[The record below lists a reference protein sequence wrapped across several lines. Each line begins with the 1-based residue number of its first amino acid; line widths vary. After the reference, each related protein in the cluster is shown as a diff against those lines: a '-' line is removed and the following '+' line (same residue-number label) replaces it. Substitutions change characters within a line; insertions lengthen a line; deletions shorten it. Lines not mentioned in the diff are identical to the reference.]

1 MSGGSGSLGRILCI
15 EDNPMNWRLVQ
26 RLLGQ
31 AGFEMHWAEEGMR
44 GFEMAVDLRPD
55 LVLLDINLPGLS
67 GFEVATK
74 LRQQRDLDATLI
86 VALTAKTMRSDRE
99 TALVTGC
106 DGFISKPIDPF
117 HFVDQVKG
125 YLAGRRDRI
134 EQGREGAALRQF
146 TQQVVE
152 HLEAQLKEAQESN
165 RLLTEAQRELEVRNR
180 NLSSLFN
187 LSQAMVG
194 EHDPER
200 IFERV
205 LDQAQRE
212 LGLQQIVAYRVHDS
226 GGYME
231 GRAWEARGTRSLPV
245 LGVDHPVVT
254 RLQHLPWDQAFAD
267 DELNH
272 SPLWEPGLELGWW
285 THRSQGL
292 VLPLASRTGVPG
304 LWGLLAASRESSPF
318 QAHERELM
326 GLYGGILQVSA
337 SNASLISTLNQA
349 HQALAESYERVEA
362 SLGELQKFQH
372 AAGQRSRNLA
382 VGDLLNALAPRMLT
396 DLDALAAGGDPEA
409 GARVGSLIKAVLRRG
424 GQVGSAM
431 PERLDLH
438 ALLPQEIEI
447 LRVLGT
453 LPSGLEVTFKL
464 EAASARLFGV
474 PSDFTE
480 VIGYLLQNAM
490 EGLPPATHLI
500 IHTEGDGRRL
510 AITFEDDGPAI
521 PPELQSVAFEP
532 FSGLSGPLQVEGR
545 LPGPGLAASAQLMGA
560 YEGIL
565 SLESAPG
572 RTRVR
577 LDVPL
582 EG

>member
-1 MSGGSGSLGRILCI
+1 MSAGGESLGRILCI

-31 AGFEMHWAEEGMR
+31 AGFDMHWAEEGMR
-44 GFEMAVDLRPD
+44 GFELAMELKPD

-117 HFVDQVKG
+117 HFVEQVKG

-146 TQQVVE
+146 SQQVVE

-165 RLLTEAQRELEVRNR
+165 RRLTEAQRELEARNR

-187 LSQAMVG
+187 LSQTMVG
-194 EHDPER
+194 EHEPER

-212 LGLQQIVAYRVHDS
+212 LGLQQIAAYRVHDS

-231 GRAWEARGTRSLPV
+231 GRSWDARGTRALPV
-245 LGVDHPVVT
+245 LGVDHPIVA
-254 RLQHLPWDQAFAD
+254 RLQGLPWDQAFGD
-267 DELNH
+267 DDLNH

-304 LWGLLAASRESSPF
+304 LWGLLAASRESGPF

-349 HQALAESYERVEA
+349 HQALAESYERVET
-362 SLGELQKFQH
+362 SLGELQKVQH
-372 AAGQRSRNLA
+372 AAGQRSRNVA
-382 VGDLLNALAPRMLT
+382 VGDLLNALAARMLT
-396 DLDALAAGGDPEA
+396 DLDALASGGDPAA
-409 GARVGSLIKAVLRRG
+409 GTRVASLIKAVLRRG

-431 PERLDLH
+431 PEHLDLH

-453 LPSGLEVTFKL
+453 LPVGLDVTFKL

-480 VIGYLLQNAM
+480 VIGYLVQNAM
-490 EGLPPATHLI
+490 EGMPPARTLVVRS
-500 IHTEGDGRRL
+500 EGDGHRL
-510 AITFEDDGPAI
+510 SLTFEDDGAAISPA
-521 PPELQSVAFEP
+521 LQAVAFEP
-532 FSGLSGPLQVEGR
+532 FSGLSETALTEGR
-545 LPGPGLAASAQLMGA
+545 LPAPGLAACAQLMGA
-560 YEGIL
+560 YEGRM
-565 SLESAPG
+565 SLESGPG
-572 RTRVR
+572 RTIVR
-577 LDVPL
+577 LDLPL
-582 EG
+582 EA

>member
-1 MSGGSGSLGRILCI
+1 MSGGSGFLGRILCI

-74 LRQQRDLDATLI
+74 LRQQRDLDGTLI

-231 GRAWEARGTRSLPV
+231 GRAWEARGTRPLSV
-245 LGVDHPVVT
+245 LSVDHPVVA
-254 RLQHLPWDQAFAD
+254 RLQNLSWDQAFAD

-304 LWGLLAASRESSPF
+304 LWGLLAASRESGPF

-396 DLDALAAGGDPEA
+396 DLDALAGGDPEA

-453 LPSGLEVTFKL
+453 LPAGLDVAFKL

-490 EGLPPATHLI
+490 EGLPPAAHLLI
-500 IHTEGDGRRL
+500 RTEGDGRGL
-510 AITFEDDGPAI
+510 SISFEDDGAGI

-532 FSGLSGPLQVEGR
+532 FSGLSGAAQVEGR
-545 LPGPGLAASAQLMGA
+545 LPAPGLAACAQLMGA
-560 YEGIL
+560 YEGL
-565 SLESAPG
+565 MSLESAPG
-572 RTRVR
+572 RTVVR
-577 LDVPL
+577 LNLPL

>member
-1 MSGGSGSLGRILCI
+1 MSAGADSLGRILCI

-44 GFEMAVDLRPD
+44 GFEMALELKPD

-74 LRQQRDLDATLI
+74 LRQQRDLDTTLV

-117 HFVDQVKG
+117 HFVEQVKG

-165 RLLTEAQRELEVRNR
+165 RRLMEAQRELEARNR
-180 NLSSLFN
+180 HLSSLFN

-194 EHDPER
+194 EHEPER

-212 LGLQQIVAYRVHDS
+212 LGLQQLVAYRVHDS

-231 GRAWEARGTRSLPV
+231 GRAWEAHGTRPLQV
-245 LGVDHPVVT
+245 LGVDHPVVA
-254 RLQHLPWDQAFAD
+254 RIQNLAWDQAFG
-267 DELNH
+267 DEELIH

-292 VLPLASRTGVPG
+292 VLPLASRTGIPG
-304 LWGLLAASRESSPF
+304 LWGLLAAARGSGAF

-349 HQALAESYERVEA
+349 HQALAESYERVET
-362 SLGELQKFQH
+362 SLGELQKVQH

-396 DLDALAAGGDPEA
+396 DLEALASGGDPDA
-409 GARVGSLIKAVLRRG
+409 SARVGSLIKAVLRRG

-431 PERLDLH
+431 PEGLDLH
-438 ALLPQEIEI
+438 SLLPQELEI

-453 LPSGLEVTFKL
+453 VPVGLDVRFKL
-464 EAASARLFGV
+464 EATSARLFGV

-480 VIGYLLQNAM
+480 VIGYLLQNAL
-490 EGLPPATHLI
+490 EGIPPARHLVI
-500 IHTEGDGRRL
+500 RTEGEGRHL
-510 AITFEDDGPAI
+510 AITFEDDGAAI
-521 PPELQSVAFEP
+521 LPELQSVAFEP
-532 FSGLSGPLQVEGR
+532 FSGLSGPPLAEGR
-545 LPGPGLAASAQLMGA
+545 FPAPGLAACAQLMGA
-560 YEGIL
+560 YEGVM
-565 SLESAPG
+565 SLTSEEG
-572 RTRVR
+572 RTIAR
-577 LDVPL
+577 LDLPL

>member
-1 MSGGSGSLGRILCI
+1 MSTEALGRILCI

-44 GFEMAVDLRPD
+44 GFELAMELRPD

-74 LRQQRDLDATLI
+74 LRQQRDLDGTLI

-146 TQQVVE
+146 SQQVVE
-152 HLEAQLKEAQESN
+152 HLEAQLKEAQEGN
-165 RLLTEAQRELEVRNR
+165 RRLTEAQRELEARNR
-180 NLSSLFN
+180 NLNGLFN

-194 EHDPER
+194 EHESDR

-205 LDQAQRE
+205 LEQAQRE
-212 LGLQQIVAYRVHDS
+212 LGLLQVAAYRVHDS
-226 GGYME
+226 GGYLE
-231 GRAWEARGTRSLPV
+231 GRAFDAKALRSLPV
-245 LGVDHPVVT
+245 LPMDHPVVT
-254 RLQHLPWDQAFAD
+254 RLQGLPPDQALTDAN
-267 DELNH
+267 LTH
-272 SPLWEPGLELGWW
+272 SPLWDPGLELGWW
-285 THRSQGL
+285 IYRSNAL
-292 VLPLASRTGVPG
+292 LLPLASRAGVPG
-304 LWGLLAASRESSPF
+304 LWGFLAAGRETGPF
-318 QAHERELM
+318 QPHELELL
-326 GLYGGILQVSA
+326 GLFGGILQVSA
-337 SNASLISTLNQA
+337 SNATLISTLNQA

-362 SLGELQKFQH
+362 SLAELQKAQH
-372 AAGQRSRNLA
+372 VAGQRSRSLA
-382 VGDLLNALAPRMLT
+382 VGDILNALAPKMLA
-396 DLDALAAGGDPEA
+396 DLDLLSGQGDAEA
-409 GARVGSLIKAVLRRG
+409 GSRVGSLLKAVLRRG

-438 ALLPQEIEI
+438 ALLTQEVEI
-447 LRVLGT
+447 LRVLGSVPAGMQVSFE
-453 LPSGLEVTFKL
+453 LQAV
-464 EAASARLFGV
+464 SARIFGV

-480 VIGYLLQNAM
+480 VIGYLLQNAL
-490 EGLPPATHLI
+490 EGIPPATTLRI
-500 IHTEGDGRRL
+500 RTAGDGRSL
-510 AITFEDDGPAI
+510 QLTFEDNGAPIA
-521 PPELQSVAFEP
+521 PEILPLAFEP
-532 FSGLSGPLQVEGR
+532 FSGLSVELPLEAR
-545 LPGPGLAASAQLMGA
+545 MPTAGLAACAQLMGA
-560 YEGIL
+560 YEGRLAI
-565 SLESAPG
+565 ESAPG
-572 RTRVR
+572 STQVHLR
-577 LDVPL
+577 LPL